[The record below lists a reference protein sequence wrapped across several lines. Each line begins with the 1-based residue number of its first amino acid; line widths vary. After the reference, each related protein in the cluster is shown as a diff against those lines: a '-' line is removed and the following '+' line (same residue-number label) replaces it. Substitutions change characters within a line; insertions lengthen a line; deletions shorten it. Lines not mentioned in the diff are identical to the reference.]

1 MSFKHKLGYIAIGGI
16 IAIAGMVAGSVLTPQ
31 FVAQHETVSDV
42 TCRELTIVDGA
53 GNPIVRLG
61 GGANG
66 GSVELMHKEGATVI
80 NLGVMNSGGAVG
92 VANVEGEIGV
102 GMRAD
107 DGGNDVFVYQKNPIG
122 VLGVALHAGVDGES
136 VEVYN
141 NSERPVGSLGVVGEK
156 GVVAVFDADGALTS
170 AMGAD
175 QNGGKVAVYG
185 KGELKSRAVLGIN
198 QNGNGEVSTQ
208 DKNGDRQ

>member
-1 MSFKHKLGYIAIGGI
+1 MSFQHKLGYIALGGV
-16 IAIAGMVAGSVLTPQ
+16 IAIVGMVVGSVLTPQ
-31 FVAQHETVSDV
+31 LVAQHETVSNV

-61 GGANG
+61 DGANG
-66 GSVELMHKEGATVI
+66 GSVEVMHKEGTTVI
-80 NLGVMNSGGAVG
+80 NLGVMDSGGAVG
-92 VANVEGEIGV
+92 VANIEGEIGV

-141 NSERPVGSLGVVGEK
+141 DSEQRVGSLGVIGGTGAVG
-156 GVVAVFDADGALTS
+156 VFDTEGVLAS
-170 AMGAD
+170 AMGVD
-175 QNGGKVAVYG
+175 PNGGKVVVYG
-185 KGELKSRAVLGIN
+185 KGELKSQAVLGIN
-198 QNGNGEVSTQ
+198 QNGNGTVSTR